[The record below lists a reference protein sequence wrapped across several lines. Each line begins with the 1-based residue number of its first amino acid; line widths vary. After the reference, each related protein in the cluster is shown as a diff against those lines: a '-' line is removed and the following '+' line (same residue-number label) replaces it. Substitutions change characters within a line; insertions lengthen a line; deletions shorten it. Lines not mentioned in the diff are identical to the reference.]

1 MSGGVRRAR
10 QSLQGLGECARD
22 AHPHDIHLGACAHIP
37 QYPAPDPKPTNLGRP
52 LGLEGQELRW
62 GRRRGTHALL
72 DTLLRRSGR
81 SHLLHRER
89 LLQPISI
96 RFAPIEPNSTR
107 MLQDN
112 THKPR
117 SSPRS
122 CFAISETVFLFF
134 DLSTFLLLNQRRPV
148 PCPAHGRRRWAP
160 GKAFCRSFPCAQCAA
175 RPSVHRAFAW
185 AAFAS
190 LSRPRTEA
198 NGLRYRLPGMRLFDR
213 ARLVNGQA

>member
-1 MSGGVRRAR
+1 MRACGRKQVATLPSRARSTGVQSCTALHLFMIWPCQLERVSNCFCIEWLMSGGVRRAR

-37 QYPAPDPKPTNLGRP
+37 QYSAPDPKPTNLGRP

-96 RFAPIEPNSTR
+96 RFALIEPNSTR

-112 THKPR
+112 THKPG

-122 CFAISETVFLFF
+122 CFT
-134 DLSTFLLLNQRRPV
+134 DQ
-148 PCPAHGRRRWAP
+148 
-160 GKAFCRSFPCAQCAA
+160 
-175 RPSVHRAFAW
+175 
-185 AAFAS
+185 
-190 LSRPRTEA
+190 
-198 NGLRYRLPGMRLFDR
+198 
-213 ARLVNGQA
+213 